1 MIEMNAIILA
11 AGKGERLK
19 PLTHMVPKPL
29 IEVSGKT
36 LLERNINRLDEF
48 GVRNIIV
55 NGSKMGEK
63 IESFLKKYE
72 QSAMNIKFINEGEE
86 PLGTAGA
93 IFNIIDSG
101 LITDEQFW
109 VINADIITSF
119 SFKGIFLKPGIM
131 GHVVLVPNPEHNP
144 NGDFCLDGDRVTI
157 SSNQRYTFSG
167 ISFFSTNCFK
177 QSSKRYFSLADFL
190 NEYIDKKMITGE
202 LFQGDWLDVGT
213 ANRLIQAEKIFTRK
227 SDE

>member
-1 MIEMNAIILA
+1 MNAIILA

-19 PLTHMVPKPL
+19 PLTDTVPKPL

-36 LLERNINRLDEF
+36 LLERNINCLNES

-63 IESFLKKYE
+63 IELFLQKYQ
-72 QSAMNIKFINEGEE
+72 QSVMNIEFINEGEE

-93 IFNIIDSG
+93 IFNIIDID
-101 LITDEQFW
+101 LINEEQFW
-109 VINADIITSF
+109 VINADIMTNF
-119 SFKGIFLKPGIM
+119 SFKNISLKPGTV

-157 SSNQRYTFSG
+157 SNNQRYTFSG
-167 ISFFSTNCFK
+167 ISFFSIDCFK
-177 QSSKRYFSLADFL
+177 QSSKRYFSLADLL
-190 NEYIDKKMITGE
+190 NEYIDKKMVTGE
-202 LFQGDWLDVGT
+202 LFEGDWLDVGT
-213 ANRLIQAEKIFTRK
+213 FDRLTQAEKICTKK
-227 SDE
+227 SNE

>member
-1 MIEMNAIILA
+1 MNAIILA

-19 PLTHMVPKPL
+19 PLTDKVPKPL

-36 LLERNINRLDEF
+36 LLERNINRLYES

-63 IESFLKKYE
+63 IELFLEKYQ
-72 QSAMNIKFINEGEE
+72 QSVMNIEFINEGEE

-93 IFNIIDSG
+93 IFNIIDGG
-101 LITDEQFW
+101 LINDEQFW
-109 VINADIITSF
+109 VINADILTSF
-119 SFKGIFLKPGIM
+119 SFKYISLKPGIM

-157 SSNQRYTFSG
+157 SNNQRYTFSG
-167 ISFFSTNCFK
+167 ISFFSINCFK
-177 QSSKRYFSLADFL
+177 QSSKRYFSLADLL
-190 NEYIDKKMITGE
+190 NEYIDKEMITGE
-202 LFQGDWLDVGT
+202 LFQGDWLDIGT
-213 ANRLIQAEKIFTRK
+213 ADRLAQAEKVCTKK
-227 SDE
+227 SNE

>member
-1 MIEMNAIILA
+1 MNAIILA

-19 PLTHMVPKPL
+19 PLTDKIPKPL

-36 LLERNINRLDEF
+36 LLERNINRLDEN

-63 IESFLKKYE
+63 IESFLEKYE

-93 IFNIIDSG
+93 IFNIIDNG

-131 GHVVLVPNPEHNP
+131 RHVVLVPNPEHNP

-177 QSSKRYFSLADFL
+177 QSSKRYFSLADLL

-227 SDE
+227 SDV

>member
-1 MIEMNAIILA
+1 VIEMNAIILA

-19 PLTHMVPKPL
+19 PLTDKVPKPL

-36 LLERNINRLDEF
+36 LLERNINRLYES

-63 IESFLKKYE
+63 IELFLEKYQ
-72 QSAMNIKFINEGEE
+72 QSVMNIEFINEGEE

-93 IFNIIDSG
+93 IFNIIDGG
-101 LITDEQFW
+101 LIKDEQFW
-109 VINADIITSF
+109 IVNADIMTSF
-119 SFKGIFLKPGIM
+119 SFKCISLKPGIM

-157 SSNQRYTFSG
+157 SNNQRYTFSG
-167 ISFFSTNCFK
+167 ISFFSINCFK
-177 QSSKRYFSLADFL
+177 QSSKRYFSLADLL
-190 NEYIDKKMITGE
+190 NEYIDKEMITGE
-202 LFQGDWLDVGT
+202 LFQGDWLDIGT
-213 ANRLIQAEKIFTRK
+213 ADRLAQAEKICTKK
-227 SDE
+227 SNE

>member
-1 MIEMNAIILA
+1 MNAIILA

-19 PLTHMVPKPL
+19 PLTDKVPKPL

-36 LLERNINRLDEF
+36 LLERNINRLYES

-63 IESFLKKYE
+63 IELFLEKYQ
-72 QSAMNIKFINEGEE
+72 QSVMNIEFINEGEE

-93 IFNIIDSG
+93 IFNIIDRG
-101 LITDEQFW
+101 LIKDEQFW
-109 VINADIITSF
+109 IVNADIMTSF
-119 SFKGIFLKPGIM
+119 SFKCISLKPGIM

-157 SSNQRYTFSG
+157 SNNQRYTFSG
-167 ISFFSTNCFK
+167 ISFFSVNCFK
-177 QSSKRYFSLADFL
+177 QSSKRYFSLADLL
-190 NEYIDKKMITGE
+190 NEYIDKEMITGE
-202 LFQGDWLDVGT
+202 LFQGDWLDIGT
-213 ANRLIQAEKIFTRK
+213 ADRLAQAEKICTKK
-227 SDE
+227 SNE

>member
-1 MIEMNAIILA
+1 MNAIILA

-19 PLTHMVPKPL
+19 PLTDKVPKPL

-36 LLERNINRLDEF
+36 LLERNINRLYES

-63 IESFLKKYE
+63 IELFLEKYQ
-72 QSAMNIKFINEGEE
+72 QSAMNIEFINEGEE

-93 IFNIIDSG
+93 IFNIIDG
-101 LITDEQFW
+101 DLINDEQFW
-109 VINADIITSF
+109 VINADILTSF
-119 SFKGIFLKPGIM
+119 SFKCISLKPGMM

-157 SSNQRYTFSG
+157 SNNQRYTFSG
-167 ISFFSTNCFK
+167 ISFFSINCFK
-177 QSSKRYFSLADFL
+177 QSSKRYFSLADLL
-190 NEYIDKKMITGE
+190 NEYIDKEMITGE
-202 LFQGDWLDVGT
+202 LFQGDWLDIGT
-213 ANRLIQAEKIFTRK
+213 ADRLAQAEKVCTKK
-227 SDE
+227 SNE

>member
-1 MIEMNAIILA
+1 MNAIILA

-19 PLTHMVPKPL
+19 PLTDKVPKPL

-36 LLERNINRLDEF
+36 LLERNINRLYES

-63 IESFLKKYE
+63 IELFLEKYQ
-72 QSAMNIKFINEGEE
+72 QSVMNIEFINEGEE

-93 IFNIIDSG
+93 IFNIIDRG
-101 LITDEQFW
+101 LIKDEQFW
-109 VINADIITSF
+109 IVNADIMTSF
-119 SFKGIFLKPGIM
+119 SFKCISLKPGIM

-157 SSNQRYTFSG
+157 SNNQRYTFSG
-167 ISFFSTNCFK
+167 ISFFSINCFK
-177 QSSKRYFSLADFL
+177 QSSKRYFSLADLL
-190 NEYIDKKMITGE
+190 NEYIDKEMITGE
-202 LFQGDWLDVGT
+202 LFQGDWLDIGT
-213 ANRLIQAEKIFTRK
+213 ADRLAQAEKVCTKK
-227 SDE
+227 SNE

>member
-1 MIEMNAIILA
+1 MEMNAIILA

-19 PLTHMVPKPL
+19 PLTDKIPKPL

-36 LLERNINRLDEF
+36 LLERNINRLDES
-48 GVRNIIV
+48 GVRDIIV

-63 IESFLKKYE
+63 IESFLEKYE

-93 IFNIIDSG
+93 IFNIIDNG

-119 SFKGIFLKPGIM
+119 SFKGICLKPGIM

-213 ANRLIQAEKIFTRK
+213 ANRLIQAEEIFTRK

>member
-1 MIEMNAIILA
+1 MNAIILA

-19 PLTHMVPKPL
+19 PLTDKVPKPL

-36 LLERNINRLDEF
+36 LLERNINRLYES

-63 IESFLKKYE
+63 IELFLEKYQ
-72 QSAMNIKFINEGEE
+72 QSVINIEFINEGEE

-93 IFNIIDSG
+93 IFNIIDRG
-101 LITDEQFW
+101 LIKDEQFW
-109 VINADIITSF
+109 IVNADIMTSF
-119 SFKGIFLKPGIM
+119 SFKCISLKPGIM

-157 SSNQRYTFSG
+157 SNNQRYTFSG
-167 ISFFSTNCFK
+167 ISFFSINCFK
-177 QSSKRYFSLADFL
+177 QSSKRYFSLADLL
-190 NEYIDKKMITGE
+190 NEYIDKEMITGE
-202 LFQGDWLDVGT
+202 LFQGDWLDIGT
-213 ANRLIQAEKIFTRK
+213 ADRLAQAEKVCTKK
-227 SDE
+227 SNE